1 MVFSPDS
8 KRASVFSSDVREG
21 TVHALDLSRG
31 ELQERRRIRTRDDI
45 GRGVLSPDG
54 QELAILTTDRVLALW
69 DVPSG
74 TNMKYIF
81 NKDNILVNRNNDGT
95 LKHEFVDIAFSPDG
109 SLLAVVQP
117 GTGILLLWE
126 LDSGEQRRFSL
137 PPSPQPGVGF
147 LPGGT
152 GIVIH
157 APSGGRLV
165 FGNPLTGK
173 FGPSTATGH
182 PWLLCRAFSP
192 DGRMMATGGSDA
204 TIRLW
209 DIGSREVQA
218 TLLGHHGEVM
228 SLAWSPDGKVLAS
241 RSKEDHTV
249 RFWDVAARQELGEID
264 EPGEHVVH
272 LMFSPDGT
280 TLAGY
285 LNSPRPEVILWP
297 APRDEAP
304 AH

>member
-1 MVFSPDS
+1 
-8 KRASVFSSDVREG
+8 
-21 TVHALDLSRG
+21 
-31 ELQERRRIRTRDDI
+31 
-45 GRGVLSPDG
+45 VLSPDG

-74 TNMKYIF
+74 MNMKSIF
-81 NKDNILVNRNNDGT
+81 DNSNIFVNYNINGRAET
-95 LKHEFVDIAFSPDG
+95 EFVDVAFSPDG
-109 SLLAVVQP
+109 SMLAIVQP
-117 GTGILLLWE
+117 RTGILLLWE
-126 LDSGEQRRFSL
+126 LESGIQRRFSL
-137 PPSPQPGVGF
+137 PPSPLPGVSF
-147 LPGGT
+147 SPGGT
-152 GIVIH
+152 GIVID
-157 APSGGRLV
+157 APAGGRLV

-173 FGPSTATGH
+173 FGPSTPTGH

-218 TLLGHHGEVM
+218 TLLGHHGEVT

-264 EPGEHVVH
+264 EPGDHVVH

-285 LNSPRPEVILWP
+285 LDSPRPEVILWP
-297 APRDEAP
+297 APRDEAR
-304 AH
+304 AQ